1 MGKKSI
7 LIFGAG
13 KIGRSFIGQLF
24 GLSGYEVV
32 FSDIDKELVDLL
44 NLKRS
49 YCVVI
54 KGEKEEKLLIPNVR
68 AINGSEEQAVIEEV
82 CRASIMAI
90 AVGKNALG
98 KIIPNIA
105 KGLVKRFQYHRNSP
119 LDIII
124 AENMRSANE
133 YIYRELQKN
142 LPQGFPIHSYVGLVE
157 TSIGKM
163 VPIMTVEEIKKD
175 PLWVFAEPYNQLILD
190 KKGFKNPIPDVKGLS
205 PKENIKAWVDRK
217 AFIHNLGHATAAY
230 YGFFR
235 HPEATY
241 LYEVLGDKHVLNFT
255 KKVMHQS
262 AAILLKVYPDDFTEK
277 ELSDHIDDLLFRFQ
291 NRALKDTLFRVG
303 QDIPRKL
310 GPDDRFMGV
319 IRLAI
324 PLEMAYD
331 KILEAMSYAFYF
343 KAVDEN
349 GNRSEQ
355 DNIFDDYLT
364 RGIELTLNKVCG
376 FDLKK
381 DQKLIKET
389 KKHYFHIFLRNNN
402 FSK

>member
-133 YIYRELQKN
+133 YIYRELQKKSSA
-142 LPQGFPIHSYVGLVE
+142 GFSNSFLCG
-157 TSIGKM
+157 IG
-163 VPIMTVEEIKKD
+163 
-175 PLWVFAEPYNQLILD
+175 
-190 KKGFKNPIPDVKGLS
+190 
-205 PKENIKAWVDRK
+205 
-217 AFIHNLGHATAAY
+217 
-230 YGFFR
+230 
-235 HPEATY
+235 
-241 LYEVLGDKHVLNFT
+241 
-255 KKVMHQS
+255 
-262 AAILLKVYPDDFTEK
+262 
-277 ELSDHIDDLLFRFQ
+277 
-291 NRALKDTLFRVG
+291 
-303 QDIPRKL
+303 
-310 GPDDRFMGV
+310 
-319 IRLAI
+319 
-324 PLEMAYD
+324 
-331 KILEAMSYAFYF
+331 
-343 KAVDEN
+343 
-349 GNRSEQ
+349 
-355 DNIFDDYLT
+355 
-364 RGIELTLNKVCG
+364 
-376 FDLKK
+376 
-381 DQKLIKET
+381 
-389 KKHYFHIFLRNNN
+389 
-402 FSK
+402 